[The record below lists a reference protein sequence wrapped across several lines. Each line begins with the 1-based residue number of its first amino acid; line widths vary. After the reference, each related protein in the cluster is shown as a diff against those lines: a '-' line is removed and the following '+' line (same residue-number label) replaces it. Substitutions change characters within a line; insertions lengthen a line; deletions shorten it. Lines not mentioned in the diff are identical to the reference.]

1 VYPYRVSACTL
12 SSGVH
17 PSSHCCIFFY
27 PIASAF
33 TRTKKKRAFS
43 FKKKKKR
50 REDIVIKHWD
60 WMESF
65 LPIVRFQKVDSLFPN
80 RNIMRN
86 QQRLQIATDIYSKSA
101 LLVKFTSCTIW
112 QTSQRYLPKQRQ
124 NSGIQ
129 HLNCDVIHY
138 SHTQQLLRGYFN
150 FTDNFGTQQ
159 PHLWF
164 RIMQIKLGK
173 KYTLQPDNSVNSKNY

>member
-1 VYPYRVSACTL
+1 
-12 SSGVH
+12 
-17 PSSHCCIFFY
+17 
-27 PIASAF
+27 
-33 TRTKKKRAFS
+33 
-43 FKKKKKR
+43 
-50 REDIVIKHWD
+50 
-60 WMESF
+60 MESF

-112 QTSQRYLPKQRQ
+112 QTSQRYLPKQRR

-173 KYTLQPDNSVNSKNY
+173 NILYNQKIQWTPRITSEIYSLKCGGKYSAAQHQECKVHKLW